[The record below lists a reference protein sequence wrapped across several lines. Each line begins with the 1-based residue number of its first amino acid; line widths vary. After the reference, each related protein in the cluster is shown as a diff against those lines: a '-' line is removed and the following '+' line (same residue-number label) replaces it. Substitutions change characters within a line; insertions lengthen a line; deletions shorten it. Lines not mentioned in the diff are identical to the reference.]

1 MQGRIMIT
9 TNNPKRIL
17 LIKPGAIG
25 DLLQLTPLIR
35 KLKTAF
41 PNSEITL
48 LLGSSATATL
58 FRYNPHIQE
67 TLVYDKKGKD
77 QSHTPLLKLW
87 KKLRERKFDLVINF
101 QRSNLKTW
109 VLATAAFP
117 CRVLVYH
124 KAKDPAIHVVDNY
137 LATIAPLGLDSADR
151 TLELSFGKDDG
162 QFADD
167 LFSLSGFGRTPVVA
181 LNPGASHA
189 VNRWSTERFATLAD
203 LLADRLGIKVLL
215 VGGAQDSALAQ
226 DIVSRARTKPLDIT
240 GKASLLQLGALLK
253 KCALLVSGDTGPLH
267 LATAVGTRVIALF
280 GAADPARTGPVGAG
294 HRVIQAKD
302 VACVPCCSRTCNN
315 TAYLECMEKIS
326 AEEVFQVVAKMLR
339 PA

>member
-1 MQGRIMIT
+1 M
-9 TNNPKRIL
+9 
-17 LIKPGAIG
+17 IKPGAIG

-35 KLKTAF
+35 TLKTAL

-48 LLGSSATATL
+48 LLGSSATAAL
-58 FRYNPHIQE
+58 FRYNPHVQE
-67 TLVYDKKGKD
+67 ILVYDKTGKD
-77 QSHTPLLKLW
+77 QSHMPLLKLW

-109 VLATAAFP
+109 FLATAAFP
-117 CRVLVYH
+117 CGILVYH

-137 LATIAPLGLDSADR
+137 LETLGPLGLASADR
-151 TLELSFGKDDG
+151 SLKLYFGKDDE

-167 LFSLSGFGRTPVVA
+167 LFSSSDFNARQVVA

-189 VNRWSTERFATLAD
+189 VNRWSTERFAALAD
-203 LLADRLGIKVLL
+203 MLADRLGIMVLL

-226 DIVSRARTKPLDIT
+226 EIVSRARTKPLDIT
-240 GKASLLQLGALLK
+240 GKASLLQTGALLK

-267 LATAVGTRVIALF
+267 LATAVGTRVVALF
-280 GAADPARTGPVGAG
+280 GAADPARTGPVGTG

-302 VACVPCCSRTCNN
+302 VACVPCRSRTCNN
-315 TAYLECMEKIS
+315 SVYLDCMEKIS
-326 AEEVFQVVAKMLR
+326 AEEVFQAIAKMLR